1 MQIHEKG
8 KGDNVD
14 RNIYN
19 KKSSPCNCLN
29 IRRASQAITEVYD
42 EFLAPSN
49 LKIGQFSLL
58 KHINELEPVSVS
70 DLARIIRLDRTTL
83 VRNLK
88 PLEEKGLV
96 TDIASK
102 GTRNRQ
108 LKLTDNGFET
118 YKLAEQLWEKAQSF
132 LVEYLGENNI
142 DTFTALLSKIEA
154 LVP

>member
-1 MQIHEKG
+1 M
-8 KGDNVD
+8 D
-14 RNIYN
+14 RNIYD

-29 IRRASQAITEVYD
+29 IRRASQAVTEVYD

-58 KHINELEPVSVS
+58 KHINQLGPVSVS
-70 DLARIIRLDRTTL
+70 DLALIIRLDRTTL

-88 PLEEKGLV
+88 PLEKSGLV
-96 TDIASK
+96 EDISTE

-108 LKLTDNGFET
+108 LKLTAKGIKA
-118 YKLAEQLWEKAQSF
+118 YKYAEELWEKAQSF
-132 LVEYLGENNI
+132 LEEYLGKDNI
-142 DTFTALLSKIEA
+142 DIFTTLLSKIEA

>member
-1 MQIHEKG
+1 M
-8 KGDNVD
+8 D
-14 RNIYN
+14 RNIYD

-29 IRRASQAITEVYD
+29 IRRASQAVTEVYD

-58 KHINELEPVSVS
+58 KHINQLGPVSVS
-70 DLARIIRLDRTTL
+70 DLALIIRLDRTTL

-88 PLEEKGLV
+88 PLEERGFV
-96 TDIASK
+96 EDISTK

-108 LKLTDNGFET
+108 LKLTVKGIET
-118 YKLAEQLWEKAQSF
+118 YKYAEELWEKAQSF
-132 LVEYLGENNI
+132 LEEYLGKDNM
-142 DTFTALLSKIEA
+142 DTFTTLLSKIEA